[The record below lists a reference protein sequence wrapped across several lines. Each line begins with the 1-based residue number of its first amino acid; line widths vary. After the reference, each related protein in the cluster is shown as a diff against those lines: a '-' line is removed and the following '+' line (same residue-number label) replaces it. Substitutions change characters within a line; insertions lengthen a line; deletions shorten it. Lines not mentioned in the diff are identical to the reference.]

1 MSVSGIRQRPSA
13 VLGLGGAAERLLLPA
28 CAQIAG
34 LEAIAGCDSDP
45 ARRQWAESRFG
56 LKTYSSAQELFAAD
70 RPEIALIGTPPDSHF
85 ALARLALESG
95 AHVFLEKPFTE
106 TTAQADALIA
116 LARENSRLLAVN
128 TQYRYM
134 EIYRRTRERL
144 AAGDFGRLYGIQVWQ
159 QMFHPADLDGPD
171 WRRAMRRATLYEFGG
186 HALDLLAYLF
196 DGPPESI
203 SALTPAVRKEFHSD
217 VLVQATLKYPG
228 DRLATLWFNRVS
240 HAPMRYLEMRLHCE
254 NASVRISLGGVARL
268 ALDWAGRPRLRVSLV
283 KGGEAREER
292 GGRSRVFARMS
303 GPGFLPA
310 TITHLEDFL
319 GRIGRGETS
328 LDAAQAA
335 RTVLRAS
342 LAGYESA
349 EAGGEWVRL

>member
-28 CAQIAG
+28 CARVPGVEAVAG
-34 LEAIAGCDSDP
+34 SDP
-45 ARRQWAESRFG
+45 DASRRAWAESRFG
-56 LKTYSSAQELFAAD
+56 LSTYKSAEDLFAAAQ
-70 RPEIALIGTPPDSHF
+70 PEIALIGTPPDSHF
-85 ALARLALESG
+85 ALAKLALENG
-95 AHVFLEKPFTE
+95 AHVFLEKPFTQTVE
-106 TTAQADALIA
+106 EADALIA
-116 LARENSRLLAVN
+116 LARQRGRLLTVN

-144 AAGDFGRLYGIQVWQ
+144 AAGEFGRLYGVQVWQ
-159 QMFHPADLDGPD
+159 QMFHPADIDGPG
-171 WRRAMRRATLYEFGG
+171 WRRSMRRATLYEFGG

-196 DGPPESI
+196 DAAPESI

-217 VLVQATLKYPG
+217 VLVQATLKFPE

-254 NASVRISLGGVARL
+254 EASVRISLGGVARL
-268 ALDWAGRPRLRVSLV
+268 ALDWATGPRLRVSLV

-292 GGRSRVFARMS
+292 GGRSRVFARMA

-310 TITHLEDFL
+310 TVAHLEDFL
-319 GRIGRGETS
+319 GRIAAGETS
-328 LDAAQAA
+328 LGAAESA
-335 RTVLRAS
+335 RRVLRAS

-349 EAGGEWVRL
+349 EAGGEWVRI

>member
-1 MSVSGIRQRPSA
+1 
-13 VLGLGGAAERLLLPA
+13 LGGAAERLLLPA
-28 CAQIAG
+28 CGRVAG
-34 LEAIAGCDSDP
+34 IDANAGCDPDP
-45 ARRQWAESRFG
+45 ERRAWAESRFA
-56 LKTYSSAQELFAAD
+56 LRTYASAEELFTAEQ
-70 RPEIALIGTPPDSHF
+70 PEIALIGTPPNSHF
-85 ALARLALESG
+85 ALANLALDNG

-106 TTAQADALIA
+106 TVEEADALIA
-116 LARENSRLLAVN
+116 RAREKGRLLAVN

-159 QMFHPADLDGPD
+159 QMFHPADIDGPS

-196 DGPPESI
+196 DALPESI
-203 SALTPAVRKEFHSD
+203 SALTPHVHRDFHSD
-217 VLVQATLKYPG
+217 VLVQATLKFPE

-254 NASVRISLGGVARL
+254 EASVRISLGGVARL
-268 ALDWAGRPRLRVSLV
+268 ALDWAGGPRFRVSLV

-292 GGRSRVFARMS
+292 DGRSRVFARMA

-310 TITHLEDFL
+310 TVAHLEDFL
-319 GRIGRGETS
+319 GRIDRGETG
-328 LDAAQAA
+328 LEAAESA
-335 RTVLRAS
+335 RSVLRAS

-349 EAGGEWVRL
+349 EAGGAWVRI